1 MIIIRLSL
9 IKKGVNGGLGS
20 RECWQT
26 YLASWDLTP
35 KLNASKITIIKVKTI
50 IIIDKKKF

>member
-50 IIIDKKKF
+50 IIINTKNS